1 MEIFIRKYEEIAVDE
16 LYDILQLRS
25 EVFVVEQACVYN
37 DLDGLDKMAAHL
49 WISDGGAVIATAR
62 ILPAG
67 VRFPQVSIGRVVVH
81 PKYRG
86 RETGKLI
93 MRRAITYAQETFL
106 AAEIKVSAQ
115 LYLKKFYEE
124 LGFRVVTEVYDED
137 GIPHIGMFWN
147 KGLYI

>member
-1 MEIFIRKYEEIAVDE
+1 MKLEIFIKKYEELAVDE

-37 DLDGLDKMAAHL
+37 DLDGLDKKAAHI
-49 WISDGGAVIATAR
+49 WISEGRKIIATAR

-67 VRFPQVSIGRVVVH
+67 VRFHQVSIGRVVVH

-86 RETGKLI
+86 REIGKLI
-93 MRRAITYAQETFL
+93 MRRAITYAQESML
-106 AAEIKVSAQ
+106 AKEIKVSAQ

-124 LGFRVVTEVYDED
+124 LGFRVATEVYDED
-137 GIPHIGMFWN
+137 GIPHIGMFRN
-147 KGLYI
+147 EK